1 MFSSKCVTVIAGGNS
16 SERDVS
22 LVSGQCVYK
31 ALVELDIQT
40 RLLRISD
47 VTDLVSKLDE
57 IDVAFICLH
66 GGDGEN
72 GTVQRVLEEH
82 GIPYTGSGPNASA
95 LGMDKLACKRVLRSV
110 GVPVPRAL
118 PYQDEDLGSFADT
131 VLMQFSLPVVIKS
144 SSQGASIWVKRVDT
158 AEALIP
164 TCEAIREKLGP
175 FFAEEF
181 ISGRELTVPVL
192 RIDEKDEALPIIE
205 VHIKTDFFSYEAKYT
220 EGLNK
225 MVVPAPLGDRLTKV
239 IQDVSVKTHQ
249 ILGCW
254 GFSRVDILLTEEG
267 TPYVLETNTLPGM
280 TPHSAMYKSA
290 AVIGLDFPHLASRR
304 CSSQHSTGQWQIP
317 DHLFPMSLWETG

>member
-1 MFSSKCVTVIAGGNS
+1 MLNGKCVTVITGGDS

-22 LVSGQCVYK
+22 LVSGQCVYQ
-31 ALVELDIQT
+31 ALVELGTQAT
-40 RLLRISD
+40 LLQITD
-47 VTDLVSKLDE
+47 LNDLVSRLDK

-72 GTVQRVLEEH
+72 GRVQQVLEEH

-131 VLMQFSLPVVIKS
+131 VLMQFSLPVIIKS
-144 SSQGASIWVKRVDT
+144 NSQGASIGVKRVDT
-158 AEALIP
+158 AETLIP
-164 TCEAIREKLGP
+164 TCKVIHGKFGP

-192 RIDEKDEALPIIE
+192 RIDGKDEPLPIIE
-205 VHIKTDFFSYEAKYT
+205 VHINTDFFSYEAKYT

-225 MVVPAPLGDRLTKV
+225 MVVPASLGDRFTKV
-239 IQDVSVKTHQ
+239 IQDISVKTHQ

-290 AVIGLDFPHLASRR
+290 AVIGLDFPHLVEKM
-304 CSSQHSTGQWQIP
+304 
-317 DHLFPMSLWETG
+317 LFSAFDRLMANP